1 MKILNTQ
8 QIREADNFTILNE
21 PIESILLMERAANQF
36 VHAFINDFGTTSSI
50 IHIFCGTG
58 NNGGDGLAVARLLY
72 NQGYSI
78 KVYTLTSHSS
88 PDYLINLDKLDNLNP
103 ELAQPII
110 NIKDLPE
117 PSASDIIIDALLGT
131 GLNRPLSGKT
141 KDLIIFLNKTN
152 CTKISIDIPT
162 GLFAD
167 QANTEGDI
175 IFKPDIVYTFQAPKL
190 SFLLPENESFVREF
204 KVLDIGL
211 AKNYLKEV
219 ESKNTYIEQS
229 DIKNQLLQRT
239 KFTHKGTYGHSLIIA
254 GSYGKTGAALL
265 ASKANLRAG
274 SGMLTTHVPIK
285 SVDVLQTYVPEA
297 MSSIDIDEYCF
308 SQLPDLQNK
317 TIGIGPGLGTEKQTA
332 AAFHQLL
339 KLVDSP
345 MVIDADAINILSKN
359 KSWIDLIP
367 KNSILTPHP
376 KEFKRLVGKW
386 NNDFE
391 RLETQRSFSISHQL
405 IIILKGAHT
414 SISDTDGQIYFNST
428 GNSGMATAGSG
439 DVLTGIITALLA
451 QNYSPIHTAIIGV
464 FLHGLAGDLA
474 LTHQSKESLI
484 ASDIINNLG
493 NAYKHL
499 EQNE

>member
-1 MKILNTQ
+1 
-8 QIREADNFTILNE
+8 
-21 PIESILLMERAANQF
+21 
-36 VHAFINDFGTTSSI
+36 
-50 IHIFCGTG
+50 
-58 NNGGDGLAVARLLY
+58 
-72 NQGYSI
+72 
-78 KVYTLTSHSS
+78 
-88 PDYLINLDKLDNLNP
+88 
-103 ELAQPII
+103 
-110 NIKDLPE
+110 
-117 PSASDIIIDALLGT
+117 
-131 GLNRPLSGKT
+131 KT

-339 KLVDSP
+339 KSVDSP